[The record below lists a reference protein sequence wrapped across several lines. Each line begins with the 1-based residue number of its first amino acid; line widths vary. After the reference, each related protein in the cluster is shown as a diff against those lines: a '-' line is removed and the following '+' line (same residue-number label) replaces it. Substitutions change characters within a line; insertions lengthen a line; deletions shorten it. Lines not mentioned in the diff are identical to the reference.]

1 MLTAECLYSQPMLK
15 ISAQLNDE
23 EFLGTAEDL
32 AAFVSDKLASLGFG
46 DRHRSTER
54 LVRFYAYEG
63 LLSKPERAPDDRRKA
78 NFGPLQVRQLL
89 LARLLAERG
98 WDLDRIRTLLHEN
111 RIIAQLNKLID
122 ELATPTEAEKL
133 FFRTRGS
140 EQASPMLSE
149 PDARSLKASMRDL
162 KASMGGMSCSIE
174 AMRDFSPSFGSSSP
188 RPSRKTSYATV
199 QQLRQIADSEESP
212 AEALRLMIKKEMAR
226 DDLSPASRNL
236 FEQLLAFNPTTPGD
250 EPKTERWTKL
260 RLAHWCE
267 AHFNIDS
274 RITPTKEELQGIVD
288 NFSKAL
294 MNKYL

>member
-1 MLTAECLYSQPMLK
+1 MLTAKCLHSKPMLK

-23 EFLGTAEDL
+23 DFLGTAEDL
-32 AAFVSDKLASLGFG
+32 AAFVSDKLAALGYG

-98 WDLDRIRTLLHEN
+98 WDLDRIRTLLQEN
-111 RIIAQLNKLID
+111 RLIPQLNKLID

-133 FFRTRGS
+133 FFRTRGT
-140 EQASPMLSE
+140 EAASMSE
-149 PDARSLKASMRDL
+149 PAVSYKSLRHVAPAAFSERDDETPDL
-162 KASMGGMSCSIE
+162 
-174 AMRDFSPSFGSSSP
+174 SSP
-188 RPSRKTSYATV
+188 KFRRKSSYATV
-199 QQLRQIADSEESP
+199 QQLRQIAEGEESP

-226 DDLSPASRNL
+226 DDLSPAARNL
-236 FEQLLAFNPTTPGD
+236 FEQLLAFNPTSPGD

-274 RITPTKEELQGIVD
+274 RVTPTREELQTIVD

>member
-1 MLTAECLYSQPMLK
+1 MLTAECLYSKTMLK
-15 ISAQLNDE
+15 LSAQLNDE

-98 WDLDRIRTLLHEN
+98 WDLDRIRTLLHDN
-111 RIIAQLNKLID
+111 REVTQLNKLID

-140 EQASPMLSE
+140 NAESVAEPVVRSVRDYSPLMFSARDDE
-149 PDARSLKASMRDL
+149 SPDM
-162 KASMGGMSCSIE
+162 
-174 AMRDFSPSFGSSSP
+174 SSP
-188 RPSRKTSYATV
+188 KFRRKSSYSTV

-212 AEALRLMIKKEMAR
+212 ADALRLMIKKEMMR
-226 DDLSPASRNL
+226 DDLSPAARSL
-236 FEQLLAFNPTTPGD
+236 FEQLLAFNPTSRGD

-260 RLAHWCE
+260 RLTHWCE

-274 RITPTKEELQGIVD
+274 RISPTKDELQEIVD

>member
-1 MLTAECLYSQPMLK
+1 MLTAECLYSKPMLK

-98 WDLDRIRTLLHEN
+98 WDLDCIRTLLHEN

-140 EQASPMLSE
+140 EQVSLLLSE
-149 PDARSLKASMRDL
+149 PDAGSFKEIRENRTRQYSRLR
-162 KASMGGMSCSIE
+162 GEVG
-174 AMRDFSPSFGSSSP
+174 DFSPSAMPSP

-226 DDLSPASRNL
+226 DDLSPAARNL
-236 FEQLLAFNPTTPGD
+236 FEQLLAFNPTTRGD

>member
-1 MLTAECLYSQPMLK
+1 MLK

-140 EQASPMLSE
+140 EQVSPMLSE
-149 PDARSLKASMRDL
+149 PDARSMKEIRTRLHSRSQPEMLD
-162 KASMGGMSCSIE
+162 CSP
-174 AMRDFSPSFGSSSP
+174 FFGSASP
-188 RPSRKTSYATV
+188 RPSRKTSYSTV
-199 QQLRQIADSEESP
+199 QQLKQIADSEDSP

-226 DDLSPASRNL
+226 DDLSPAARNL
-236 FEQLLAFNPTTPGD
+236 FEQLLAFNPTSQGD

-274 RITPTKEELQGIVD
+274 RITPTKEELQRIVD

>member
-1 MLTAECLYSQPMLK
+1 MLK
-15 ISAQLNDE
+15 ISAQLKDD

-32 AAFVSDKLASLGFG
+32 AAFVSDKLASLGYG

-111 RIIAQLNKLID
+111 REISQLNKLID

-133 FFRTRGS
+133 FFRTRSS
-140 EQASPMLSE
+140 ESETLSE
-149 PDARSLKASMRDL
+149 PSVAPYRSVRNL
-162 KASMGGMSCSIE
+162 
-174 AMRDFSPSFGSSSP
+174 SPSVFSARDVESP
-188 RPSRKTSYATV
+188 DMSGPKFRRKSSYATV
-199 QQLRQIADSEESP
+199 QQLRQIADNDESP

-226 DDLSPASRNL
+226 DDLTPAARNL
-236 FEQLLAFNPTTPGD
+236 FEQLLAFNPTSQGD

-274 RITPTKEELQGIVD
+274 RVTPTKEELQAIVD

>member
-1 MLTAECLYSQPMLK
+1 MLK

-133 FFRTRGS
+133 FFRTRS
-140 EQASPMLSE
+140 SDVDTLSE
-149 PDARSLKASMRDL
+149 PSPLRSYKPDRSLSPVIFSARD
-162 KASMGGMSCSIE
+162 SEMP
-174 AMRDFSPSFGSSSP
+174 DSSSP
-188 RPSRKTSYATV
+188 KFRRKTSYSTV

-226 DDLSPASRNL
+226 DDLSPAARNL

-288 NFSKAL
+288 NFSKTL

>member
-1 MLTAECLYSQPMLK
+1 MLK

-133 FFRTRGS
+133 FFRTRS
-140 EQASPMLSE
+140 SDVDTLSE
-149 PDARSLKASMRDL
+149 PSPLRSYKPDRSLSPVIFSARD
-162 KASMGGMSCSIE
+162 SEMP
-174 AMRDFSPSFGSSSP
+174 DSSSP
-188 RPSRKTSYATV
+188 KFRRKTSYSTV

-226 DDLSPASRNL
+226 DDLSPAARNL

-288 NFSKAL
+288 NFSKVL

>member
-1 MLTAECLYSQPMLK
+1 MLK
-15 ISAQLNDE
+15 ISAQLKDD

-32 AAFVSDKLASLGFG
+32 AAFVSDKLASLGYG

-111 RIIAQLNKLID
+111 RELSQLNKLID

-140 EQASPMLSE
+140 EMATLSE
-149 PDARSLKASMRDL
+149 PEAASF
-162 KASMGGMSCSIE
+162 K
-174 AMRDFSPSFGSSSP
+174 
-188 RPSRKTSYATV
+188 PSRNASPIYSRRDDAEPSLVTPKFSRKSSYSTV
-199 QQLRQIADSEESP
+199 QQLRQIADHDESP

-226 DDLSPASRNL
+226 DDLTPAARNL
-236 FEQLLAFNPTTPGD
+236 FEQLLAFNPTSQGD

-274 RITPTKEELQGIVD
+274 RVTPTKEELQAIVE

>member
-1 MLTAECLYSQPMLK
+1 MLTAECLYSKTMLK
-15 ISAQLNDE
+15 LSAQLNDE

-98 WDLDRIRTLLHEN
+98 WDLDRIRTLLHDN
-111 RIIAQLNKLID
+111 REVAQLNKLID

-140 EQASPMLSE
+140 NAESVAE
-149 PDARSLKASMRDL
+149 PAPRSA
-162 KASMGGMSCSIE
+162 
-174 AMRDFSPSFGSSSP
+174 RDFSPLMLSARDDESPDMSSP
-188 RPSRKTSYATV
+188 KFRRKSSYSTV

-212 AEALRLMIKKEMAR
+212 ADALRLMIKKEMMR
-226 DDLSPASRNL
+226 DDLSPAARSL
-236 FEQLLAFNPTTPGD
+236 FEQLLAFNPTSRGD

-260 RLAHWCE
+260 RLTHWCE

-274 RITPTKEELQGIVD
+274 RISPTKDELQEIVD

>member
-133 FFRTRGS
+133 FFRTRS
-140 EQASPMLSE
+140 SDVDTLSE
-149 PDARSLKASMRDL
+149 PSPLRSYKPDRSLSPVVFSSRD
-162 KASMGGMSCSIE
+162 SEMP
-174 AMRDFSPSFGSSSP
+174 DSSSP
-188 RPSRKTSYATV
+188 KFRRKTSYSTV

-226 DDLSPASRNL
+226 DDLSPAARNL

-288 NFSKAL
+288 NFSKVL
-294 MNKYL
+294 MNRYL

>member
-1 MLTAECLYSQPMLK
+1 MLK

-32 AAFVSDKLASLGFG
+32 AAFVSDKLAALGFG
-46 DRHRSTER
+46 DRHRSTVR

-98 WDLDRIRTLLHEN
+98 WDLDRIRTLLQEN
-111 RIIAQLNKLID
+111 RLVAQLNRLID

-133 FFRTRGS
+133 FFRTRSS
-140 EQASPMLSE
+140 ETDSLAE
-149 PDARSLKASMRDL
+149 PTVAYKPARSPAAPIFSARDHEVPDMAAPRFRR
-162 KASMGGMSCSIE
+162 K
-174 AMRDFSPSFGSSSP
+174 GSYS
-188 RPSRKTSYATV
+188 TV
-199 QQLRQIADSEESP
+199 QQLRQIADAEDSP

-226 DDLSPASRNL
+226 DDLSPAARNL
-236 FEQLLAFNPTTPGD
+236 FEQLLAFNPTSRGD

-274 RITPTKEELQGIVD
+274 RITPTKEELQEIVD

>member
-1 MLTAECLYSQPMLK
+1 MLTAECLYSTTMLK
-15 ISAQLNDE
+15 LSAQLNDE

-111 RIIAQLNKLID
+111 REVSQLNKLID

-140 EQASPMLSE
+140 EQVSLLLSE
-149 PDARSLKASMRDL
+149 PDARSLKASMR
-162 KASMGGMSCSIE
+162 GMSCSIE
-174 AMRDFSPSFGSSSP
+174 AMRDFSASAMPSP
-188 RPSRKTSYATV
+188 RPSRKTSYSTV

-212 AEALRLMIKKEMAR
+212 AEALRLMIKKRWRATIFPRPPVISSSSCWPSTRPPRGMNLRRKGGPNFAWPIGAR
-226 DDLSPASRNL
+226 PTSISTVASRPRRKNCN
-236 FEQLLAFNPTTPGD
+236 ESWTILA
-250 EPKTERWTKL
+250 KR
-260 RLAHWCE
+260 
-267 AHFNIDS
+267 
-274 RITPTKEELQGIVD
+274 
-288 NFSKAL
+288 
-294 MNKYL
+294 

>member
-1 MLTAECLYSQPMLK
+1 MLTAECLHSKPMLK

-133 FFRTRGS
+133 FFRTRSS
-140 EQASPMLSE
+140 EVDTLSE
-149 PDARSLKASMRDL
+149 PSPLRSYKPDRSLSPVVFSSRD
-162 KASMGGMSCSIE
+162 SEMP
-174 AMRDFSPSFGSSSP
+174 DSSSP
-188 RPSRKTSYATV
+188 KFRRKTSYSTV

-226 DDLSPASRNL
+226 DDLSPAARNL

-288 NFSKAL
+288 NFSKVL
-294 MNKYL
+294 MNRYL

>member
-1 MLTAECLYSQPMLK
+1 MLK
-15 ISAQLNDE
+15 ISAQLNDRD
-23 EFLGTAEDL
+23 FQGTAEEL
-32 AAFVSDKLASLGFG
+32 ATFVSEKLAELGFG
-46 DRHRSTER
+46 ERHRSSER
-54 LVRFYAYEG
+54 LVRFYAYQK
-63 LLSKPERAPDDRRKA
+63 LLSRPEKAPDDGRQRL
-78 NFGPLQVRQLL
+78 FGQLQVRQLL

-98 WDLDRIRTLLHEN
+98 WDLDRIRTLLLQNQE
-111 RIIAQLNKLID
+111 ISTLNKLID

-140 EQASPMLSE
+140 EQVSPMLSE
-149 PDARSLKASMRDL
+149 PDARSMKEIRTRLHSRSQPEMLD
-162 KASMGGMSCSIE
+162 CSP
-174 AMRDFSPSFGSSSP
+174 FFGSSSP
-188 RPSRKTSYATV
+188 RPSRKTSYSTV
-199 QQLRQIADSEESP
+199 QQLKQIADSEDSP

-226 DDLSPASRNL
+226 DDLSPAARNL
-236 FEQLLAFNPTTPGD
+236 FEQLLAFNPTSQGD

-274 RITPTKEELQGIVD
+274 RITPTKEELQRIVD

>member
-1 MLTAECLYSQPMLK
+1 MLTAECLYSKPMLK

-140 EQASPMLSE
+140 EQVSPMLSE
-149 PDARSLKASMRDL
+149 PDARSLKASMR
-162 KASMGGMSCSIE
+162 GMSCSIE
-174 AMRDFSPSFGSSSP
+174 AMRDFSPAAMPSP

-226 DDLSPASRNL
+226 DDLSPAARNL
-236 FEQLLAFNPTTPGD
+236 FEQLLAFNPTTRGD

>member
-1 MLTAECLYSQPMLK
+1 MLTAECLYSTTMLK
-15 ISAQLNDE
+15 LSAQLNDE

-111 RIIAQLNKLID
+111 RILAQLNKLID

-140 EQASPMLSE
+140 EQVSLLLSE
-149 PDARSLKASMRDL
+149 PDAGSFKPSRHASPIY
-162 KASMGGMSCSIE
+162 AS
-174 AMRDFSPSFGSSSP
+174 RDFSPSAMPSP
-188 RPSRKTSYATV
+188 RPSRKSSYSTV

-226 DDLSPASRNL
+226 DDLSPAARNL
-236 FEQLLAFNPTTPGD
+236 FEQLLAFNPTTRGD

>member
-1 MLTAECLYSQPMLK
+1 MLTAECLYSTTMLK
-15 ISAQLNDE
+15 LSAQLNDE

-133 FFRTRGS
+133 FFRTRSS
-140 EQASPMLSE
+140 EVDTLSE
-149 PDARSLKASMRDL
+149 PSPLRSYKPDRSLSPVVFSSRD
-162 KASMGGMSCSIE
+162 SEMP
-174 AMRDFSPSFGSSSP
+174 DSSSP
-188 RPSRKTSYATV
+188 KFRRKTSYSTV

-226 DDLSPASRNL
+226 DDLSPAARNL

-274 RITPTKEELQGIVD
+274 RITPTKEELQGIVG
-288 NFSKAL
+288 NFSKVL
-294 MNKYL
+294 MNRYL

>member
-1 MLTAECLYSQPMLK
+1 MLTAECLYSKTMLK
-15 ISAQLNDE
+15 LSAQLNDE

-98 WDLDRIRTLLHEN
+98 WDLDRIRTLLHDN
-111 RIIAQLNKLID
+111 REVTQLNKLID

-140 EQASPMLSE
+140 NAESVAE
-149 PDARSLKASMRDL
+149 PVVRSA
-162 KASMGGMSCSIE
+162 
-174 AMRDFSPSFGSSSP
+174 RDFSPLMLSARDDESPDMSAPKFRRKSSYS
-188 RPSRKTSYATV
+188 TV

-212 AEALRLMIKKEMAR
+212 ADALRLMIKKEMMR
-226 DDLSPASRNL
+226 DDLSAAARSL
-236 FEQLLAFNPTTPGD
+236 FEQLLAFNPTSPGD

-274 RITPTKEELQGIVD
+274 RITPTKEELQRIVD

-294 MNKYL
+294 MNKCL

>member
-1 MLTAECLYSQPMLK
+1 MLK

-23 EFLGTAEDL
+23 DFLGTAEDL
-32 AAFVSDKLASLGFG
+32 AAFVSDKLATLGFG

-111 RIIAQLNKLID
+111 RMIPQLNKLID

-133 FFRTRGS
+133 FFRTRV
-140 EQASPMLSE
+140 SE
-149 PDARSLKASMRDL
+149 PDSMSEPTPAYRSVRNASQAYSERD
-162 KASMGGMSCSIE
+162 E
-174 AMRDFSPSFGSSSP
+174 APISQSAPKSL
-188 RPSRKTSYATV
+188 RKSGYATV

-212 AEALRLMIKKEMAR
+212 AEALRLMIKKEMMR
-226 DDLSPASRNL
+226 DDLTPAAKNL
-236 FEQLLAFNPTTPGD
+236 FEQLLAFNPTSRGD
-250 EPKTERWTKL
+250 EPRTERWTKL
-260 RLAHWCE
+260 RLTHWCE

-274 RITPTKEELQGIVD
+274 RISPSKEELQEIVD

>member
-1 MLTAECLYSQPMLK
+1 MLTAECLYSTTMLK
-15 ISAQLNDE
+15 LSDQLNDE

-140 EQASPMLSE
+140 EQVSLLLSE
-149 PDARSLKASMRDL
+149 PDAGSFKEIRENRTRLYSRSQ
-162 KASMGGMSCSIE
+162 GEVG
-174 AMRDFSPSFGSSSP
+174 DFSPSAMPSP
-188 RPSRKTSYATV
+188 RPSRKTSYSTV

-226 DDLSPASRNL
+226 DDLSPAARNL
-236 FEQLLAFNPTTPGD
+236 FEQLLAFNPTTRGD

>member
-1 MLTAECLYSQPMLK
+1 MLTAECLYSKPMLK
-15 ISAQLNDE
+15 LSAQLNDE

-98 WDLDRIRTLLHEN
+98 WDLDRIRTLLHDN
-111 RIIAQLNKLID
+111 REVSQLNKLID

-133 FFRTRGS
+133 FFRTRS
-140 EQASPMLSE
+140 SDVDTLSE
-149 PDARSLKASMRDL
+149 PSPLRSYKPDRTLSSAVFSARDSE
-162 KASMGGMSCSIE
+162 MSD
-174 AMRDFSPSFGSSSP
+174 MSSP
-188 RPSRKTSYATV
+188 KFRRKTSYSTV

-226 DDLSPASRNL
+226 EDLTPAARNL
-236 FEQLLAFNPTTPGD
+236 FEQLLAFNPTSRGD

-274 RITPTKEELQGIVD
+274 RITPTKQELQEIVD
-288 NFSKAL
+288 NFSKVL

>member
-1 MLTAECLYSQPMLK
+1 MLTAECLYSKPMLK
-15 ISAQLNDE
+15 LSAQLNDE

-98 WDLDRIRTLLHEN
+98 WDLDRIRTLLQDN
-111 RIIAQLNKLID
+111 REVSQLNKLID

-133 FFRTRGS
+133 FFRTRS
-140 EQASPMLSE
+140 SDIDTLSE
-149 PDARSLKASMRDL
+149 PSPLRSYKPDRSLSPMVFSARDSEMPDPASPKFR
-162 KASMGGMSCSIE
+162 
-174 AMRDFSPSFGSSSP
+174 
-188 RPSRKTSYATV
+188 RKTSYSTV

-226 DDLSPASRNL
+226 EDLSPAARNL
-236 FEQLLAFNPTTPGD
+236 FEQLLAFNPTSRGD

-274 RITPTKEELQGIVD
+274 RITPTKQELQEIVD
-288 NFSKAL
+288 NFSKVL

>member
-1 MLTAECLYSQPMLK
+1 MLK

-32 AAFVSDKLASLGFG
+32 AAFVSDKLASLGYG
-46 DRHRSTER
+46 DRHLSTER

-111 RIIAQLNKLID
+111 REVSQLNKLID

-140 EQASPMLSE
+140 EQASLMLSE
-149 PDARSLKASMRDL
+149 PDVRSFKERRTRNYSLSKD
-162 KASMGGMSCSIE
+162 E
-174 AMRDFSPSFGSSSP
+174 MRDFSPAAMPSP
-188 RPSRKTSYATV
+188 RPSRKTSYSTV

-226 DDLSPASRNL
+226 EDLSPAARNL
-236 FEQLLAFNPTTPGD
+236 FEQLLAFNPTSQGD

-274 RITPTKEELQGIVD
+274 RITPTKDELQSIVD

>member
-133 FFRTRGS
+133 FFRTRS
-140 EQASPMLSE
+140 SDVDTLSE
-149 PDARSLKASMRDL
+149 PSPLRSYKPDRSLSPVIFSARD
-162 KASMGGMSCSIE
+162 SEMP
-174 AMRDFSPSFGSSSP
+174 DSSSP
-188 RPSRKTSYATV
+188 KFRRKTSYSTV

-226 DDLSPASRNL
+226 DDLSPAARNL

-288 NFSKAL
+288 NFSKVL

>member
-1 MLTAECLYSQPMLK
+1 MLTAECLYSTTMLK
-15 ISAQLNDE
+15 LSAQLNDE

-140 EQASPMLSE
+140 EQASLMLSE
-149 PDARSLKASMRDL
+149 PDARSLKASRH
-162 KASMGGMSCSIE
+162 ASPFYSS
-174 AMRDFSPSFGSSSP
+174 RDFSPSAMPSP
-188 RPSRKTSYATV
+188 RPSRKTSYSTV

-212 AEALRLMIKKEMAR
+212 AEALRMMIKKEMAR
-226 DDLSPASRNL
+226 DDLSPAARNL
-236 FEQLLAFNPTTPGD
+236 FEQLLAFNPTTRGD

>member
-1 MLTAECLYSQPMLK
+1 MLTAECLYSKPMLK

-140 EQASPMLSE
+140 EQVSPMLSE
-149 PDARSLKASMRDL
+149 PDARSLKASMR
-162 KASMGGMSCSIE
+162 GMSCSIE
-174 AMRDFSPSFGSSSP
+174 AMRDFSPAAMPSP
-188 RPSRKTSYATV
+188 RPSRKNSYATV

-226 DDLSPASRNL
+226 DDLSPAARNL

-274 RITPTKEELQGIVD
+274 RISPTKEELQGIVD

>member
-1 MLTAECLYSQPMLK
+1 MLK

-111 RIIAQLNKLID
+111 RVIAQLNKLID

-140 EQASPMLSE
+140 NAESVSE
-149 PDARSLKASMRDL
+149 PVVRSA
-162 KASMGGMSCSIE
+162 
-174 AMRDFSPSFGSSSP
+174 RDFSPLMFSARDDESPDMSSP
-188 RPSRKTSYATV
+188 KFRRKTSYSTV

-226 DDLSPASRNL
+226 EDLSPAARNL
-236 FEQLLAFNPTTPGD
+236 FEQLLAFNPTTRGD

-274 RITPTKEELQGIVD
+274 RITPSKEELQEIVD
-288 NFSKAL
+288 NFSKTL

>member
-1 MLTAECLYSQPMLK
+1 MLK

-140 EQASPMLSE
+140 EQVSLLLSE
-149 PDARSLKASMRDL
+149 PDAGSFKEIRENRTRQYSRLR
-162 KASMGGMSCSIE
+162 GEVG
-174 AMRDFSPSFGSSSP
+174 DFSPSAMPSP

-226 DDLSPASRNL
+226 DDLSPAARNL
-236 FEQLLAFNPTTPGD
+236 FEQLLAFNPTTRGD